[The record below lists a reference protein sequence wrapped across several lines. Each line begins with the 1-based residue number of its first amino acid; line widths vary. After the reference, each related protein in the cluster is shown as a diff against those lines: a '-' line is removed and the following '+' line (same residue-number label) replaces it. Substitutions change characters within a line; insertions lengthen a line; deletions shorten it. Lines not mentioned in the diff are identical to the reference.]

1 VSMACQFHVYPNM
14 NNYPIRYSTY
24 VLMLEDLNCC
34 GSWDSKKRERDKGR
48 EKGME
53 KKRENLS

>member
-1 VSMACQFHVYPNM
+1 MACQFHVYPNM

-48 EKGME
+48 GKGRE